1 MPQDDVLQQM
11 GEAFDRHLL
20 HLLQSGEADS
30 ITLNTI
36 RGRLRDCKVTGV
48 PSAGSTLGKI
58 TEAMQDRGLKFV
70 DPNLPPLDD
79 EPDAATA

>member
-1 MPQDDVLQQM
+1 MADDDVLQQM
-11 GEAFDRHLL
+11 GDAFDRHLL
-20 HLLQSGEADS
+20 NLLQSGEADS

-36 RGRLRDCKVTGV
+36 RGRLRDCKITGV
-48 PSAGSTLGKI
+48 ATTGSTLGKI
-58 TEAMQDRGLKFV
+58 TDALQERGLKFV